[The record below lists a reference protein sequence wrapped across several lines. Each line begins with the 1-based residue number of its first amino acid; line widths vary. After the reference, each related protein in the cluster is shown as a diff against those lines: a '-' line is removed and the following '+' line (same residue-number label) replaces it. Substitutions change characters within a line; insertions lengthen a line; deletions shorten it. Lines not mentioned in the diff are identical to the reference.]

1 MEPPPPTTLR
11 GNRWVDLTP
20 PPMGEWTPERPVTV
34 VIPCYQGSDKLA
46 LTVAA
51 LDRQTYPSQLLSVV
65 VVDDG
70 SDPPLRPPSA
80 HRVRVEMVRQERS
93 GFGIARARNLG
104 AERASGDIL
113 IFLDSDMIPEPQWAE
128 AHARWHHLVGD
139 ALTLGFR
146 RHVEVAGL
154 TAADVGIA
162 AESGSLHQ
170 LFAGRRQERPEWIE
184 FHLERTNALTRS
196 ETDLFRVVTGGNLGI
211 RRQTILELG
220 GFDTGFDRWG
230 AEDTELGYRAF
241 TWGAL
246 LVPER
251 LAAAWHQGL
260 GTLPDPGEA
269 QALEEQRSLLAH
281 LIAEP
286 SFRPRVA
293 GRSYRVPMV
302 VVRVDGSEA
311 AAGDV
316 AGSVESAVGSRL
328 HDLVVSL
335 TVPDTHPDAVWLRR
349 RYEGDPRV
357 LISDRPDDMER
368 VPFAPVRV
376 LLPAGARLTRGALDR
391 LLDRLRGR
399 DAVEVPL
406 GSATLVAATTAALRR
421 EERRG
426 SPHPWLTVE
435 DRTRVPARLVG
446 VRSPSPR
453 MDTRRELPGTSPV
466 EKVLRRAS
474 RIRSPH
480 DAAAAL
486 RWAWTAARRRT
497 EAWRAARLETEEP
510 LDATPVLRV
519 AVAGGRLS
527 FPGAISVV
535 GGLVEDPLPDLLV
548 VGPDAALTPE
558 ELLRVAS
565 AGGAVVFSGI
575 PDPEGKGRIAP
586 SRDTLPA
593 VDSVEFGRRLA
604 GITWRPVA
612 RLVATESPS
621 DLRSALEAAARL
633 GLGVELA
640 GATAPGTSVF
650 ELPADSA
657 GWAESLRSAR
667 VVFDHPGLHDSI
679 RSRAAHLTRMAAAAA
694 PLVVD
699 GLDPELASLV
709 GDRLVEVLTTVDH
722 VGWDDATTR
731 ERWMVD
737 LRHAA
742 LIEHGSA
749 ARFRHLMAAGGRSA
763 SAPSVSVLL
772 ATNRP
777 EQIDHAIGQLERQSY
792 PELEV
797 VVGLHGPAA
806 ARAHDLPG
814 DIKVIEADAS
824 LTLGEVLQM
833 AVEASSGE
841 LLSKVDD
848 DDWYGP
854 DHIWDLVLAREVSGA
869 ALVGKGSEFVY
880 LTSSETTIR
889 RFIGGADTWT
899 TTIGGGALLIGRQ
912 QLDRIGGWQP
922 LPRSVDRA
930 LIEDVHQAG
939 GRVYRTHGF
948 GYVLERR
955 GTGHTWEAEDK
966 YFLDQAEMSWP
977 GLALDIAGA
986 D

>member
-1 MEPPPPTTLR
+1 M
-11 GNRWVDLTP
+11 
-20 PPMGEWTPERPVTV
+20 
-34 VIPCYQGSDKLA
+34 
-46 LTVAA
+46 TVAA

-70 SDPPLRPPSA
+70 SDPPLRPPAA
-80 HRVRVEMVRQERS
+80 HRVRVEMARQERS

-104 AERASGDIL
+104 AELASGDIL

-146 RHVEVAGL
+146 RHVEVSGL

-162 AESGSLHQ
+162 AESGSLDG

-184 FHLERTNALTRS
+184 FHLERTSELTRP
-196 ETDLFRVVTGGNLGI
+196 ETDLFRVVTGGNLGV
-211 RRQTILELG
+211 RRDTILELG

-251 LAAAWHQGL
+251 AAAAWHQGL

-269 QALEEQRSLLAH
+269 RALEEQRSLLAH

-335 TVPDTHPDAVWLRR
+335 IVPDTHPDAVWLRR
-349 RYEGDPRV
+349 RFEGDPRV
-357 LISDRPDDMER
+357 LTSDRPDDMER

-376 LLPAGARLTRGALDR
+376 MLPAGARLARAALDR

-399 DAVEVPL
+399 GAVEVPL

-435 DRTRVPARLVG
+435 DRRRVPARRVG
-446 VRSPSPR
+446 VSSPPPNK
-453 MDTRRELPGTSPV
+453 DTRRELPGTSPV

-480 DAAAAL
+480 DAAAAG
-486 RWAWTAARRRT
+486 RWAWTAARRRAD
-497 EAWRAARLETEEP
+497 AWMAARRQTEEP
-510 LDATPVLRV
+510 LETRPPEPRV
-519 AVAGGRLS
+519 AVAGTPVSL
-527 FPGAISVV
+527 PGAFRVV
-535 GGLVEDPLPDLLV
+535 GGLVEDPVPDLVV
-548 VGPDAALTPE
+548 VGPDAALAPQ
-558 ELLRVAS
+558 ELSRVAS
-565 AGGAVVFSGI
+565 AGGVVVFSGI
-575 PDPEGKGRIAP
+575 PDPEGRGRIAP
-586 SRDTLPA
+586 RRDTLPA
-593 VDSVEFGRRLA
+593 VDPVEFGLRLA
-604 GITWRPVA
+604 GIAWRPVA
-612 RLVATESPS
+612 RVVATESPT
-621 DLRSALEAAARL
+621 DVRSALEAAARL
-633 GLGVELA
+633 GLAVELA
-640 GATAPGTSVF
+640 GATAPGTSAF
-650 ELPADSA
+650 NLPAHPA

-667 VVFDHPGLHDSI
+667 VVFDHAGLHDSI
-679 RSRAAHLTRMAAAAA
+679 RSRAVNLARMAAAAA

-699 GLDPELASLV
+699 GLDSVLASLV
-709 GDRLVEVLTTVDH
+709 GDRLVEALAKVDPE
-722 VGWDDATTR
+722 GWDHPTTR

-737 LRHAA
+737 LRRAA

-749 ARFRHLMAAGGRSA
+749 ARFRHLMAAGGGSA

-777 EQIDHAIGQLERQSY
+777 EQIEHAIGQLERQSY
-792 PELEV
+792 SELEV
-797 VVGLHGPAA
+797 VIGLHGPAA
-806 ARAHDLPG
+806 ARSPDLPG

-854 DHIWDLVLAREVSGA
+854 DHIWDLVLARELSGA
-869 ALVGKGSEFVY
+869 ALVGKGSEFVH
-880 LTSSETTIR
+880 LASSEATIR

-922 LPRSVDRA
+922 VPRSVDRA
-930 LIEDVHQAG
+930 LIEDVHRAG

-955 GTGHTWEAEDK
+955 GSGHTWDADDT
-966 YFLDQAEMSWP
+966 YFLEQAEMSWP
-977 GLALDIAGA
+977 GLALDIAGVE
-986 D
+986 

>member
-1 MEPPPPTTLR
+1 
-11 GNRWVDLTP
+11 
-20 PPMGEWTPERPVTV
+20 MGEWTPERSVTV
-34 VIPCYQGSDKLA
+34 VIPCYQTSDKLA
-46 LTVAA
+46 LTMAA
-51 LDRQTYPSQLLSVV
+51 LDRQTYPSELLSVV

-70 SDPPLRPPSA
+70 SDPPLRPPA
-80 HRVRVEMVRQERS
+80 TQRVRVEMVRQERS
-93 GFGIARARNLG
+93 GFGIARSRNLG
-104 AERASGDIL
+104 AELASGDIL

-128 AHARWHHLVGD
+128 AHARWHHVVGD

-146 RHVEVAGL
+146 RHVEVSGL
-154 TAADVGIA
+154 TAADVSIA
-162 AESGSLHQ
+162 AESGSLAP
-170 LFAGRRQERPEWIE
+170 LFAGRHQERPEWIE
-184 FHLERTNALTRS
+184 FHLERTSKLTRP
-196 ETDLFRVVTGGNLGI
+196 ETDLFRVVTGGNLGM
-211 RRQTILELG
+211 RRDTILELG

-251 LAAAWHQGL
+251 AAAAWHQGL

-269 QALEEQRSLLAH
+269 RALEEQRSLLAH

-311 AAGDV
+311 AARDV

-335 TVPDTHPDAVWLRR
+335 TVPDSHPDAVWLRR
-349 RYEGDPRV
+349 RFEGDPRV
-357 LISDRPDDMER
+357 LIQDRPDDMER

-376 LLPAGARLTRGALDR
+376 MLPAGARLARGALDR

-406 GSATLVAATTAALRR
+406 GSATLVTATTAALRR

-446 VRSPSPR
+446 VSAPPLEK
-453 MDTRRELPGTSPV
+453 DVRRELPGTSSV
-466 EKVLRRAS
+466 EKILRRAS

-480 DAAAAL
+480 DAAAAV
-486 RWAWTAARRRT
+486 RWAWTAARRRAD
-497 EAWRAARLETEEP
+497 AWRAARLQTEEP
-510 LDATPVLRV
+510 LETAPPALRV
-519 AVAGGRLS
+519 AVAGAPLS
-527 FPGAISVV
+527 LPGAVSVV
-535 GGLVEDPLPDLLV
+535 DGLVEDPVPDLVV
-548 VGPDAALTPE
+548 VGPDAALAPE
-558 ELLRVAS
+558 ELSRVAS
-565 AGGAVVFSGI
+565 AGGAVVFSDV
-575 PDPEGKGRIAP
+575 PDPEGRGRIALP
-586 SRDTLPA
+586 RDTLPV
-593 VDSVEFGRRLA
+593 VDPLVFGLRLA

-612 RLVATESPS
+612 RVVATEGAA
-621 DLRSALEAAARL
+621 DLSSALKAATRL
-633 GLGVELA
+633 GLAVELT

-650 ELPADSA
+650 DLPADPV
-657 GWAESLRSAR
+657 GWAESLRSAQ

-679 RSRAAHLTRMAAAAA
+679 RSQAVHVARMAAAAA
-694 PLVVD
+694 PLLVD
-699 GLDPELASLV
+699 GLDSELASLV
-709 GDRLVEVLTTVDH
+709 GERLVEVLAGVDPD
-722 VGWDDATTR
+722 GWGNPTTR

-737 LRHAA
+737 LRRAA
-742 LIEHGSA
+742 LIEHGSS
-749 ARFRHLMAAGGRSA
+749 ARIRHLIAAGGGLA
-763 SAPSVSVLL
+763 PAPSVSVLL

-777 EQIDHAIGQLERQSY
+777 EQIEHAIGQLERQSY

-797 VVGLHGPAA
+797 VVGLHGHAA
-806 ARAHDLPG
+806 TRAPDLPG
-814 DIKVIEADAS
+814 NIKVVEADAS

-869 ALVGKGSEFVY
+869 ALVGKGSEFVH
-880 LTSSETTIR
+880 LASSDRTIR
-889 RFIGGADTWT
+889 RFAGGADTWT
-899 TTIGGGALLIGRQ
+899 TTIGGGALLIGRN

-930 LIEDVHQAG
+930 LIEDVHRAG

-955 GTGHTWEAEDK
+955 SSGHTWEAADS
-966 YFLDQAEMSWP
+966 YFSEQAEMSWP
-977 GLALDIAGA
+977 GLALDMAGA
-986 D
+986 E

>member
-1 MEPPPPTTLR
+1 M
-11 GNRWVDLTP
+11 
-20 PPMGEWTPERPVTV
+20 TV
-34 VIPCYQGSDKLA
+34 VIPCYQGSEKLA
-46 LTVAA
+46 ITMAA
-51 LDRQTYPSQLLSVV
+51 LDRQTYPSELLSVV
-65 VVDDG
+65 IVDDG
-70 SDPPLRPPSA
+70 SDPPLRSPA
-80 HRVRVEMVRQERS
+80 TQLVRVEMVRQERS

-128 AHARWHHLVGD
+128 AHARWHHVVGD

-146 RHVEVAGL
+146 RHVEVSGL

-162 AESGSLHQ
+162 AESGSLAP
-170 LFAGRRQERPEWIE
+170 LFAGRHQERPEWIE
-184 FHLERTNALTRS
+184 FHLERTSKLTRP
-196 ETDLFRVVTGGNLGI
+196 ETDLFRVVTGGNLGM
-211 RRQTILELG
+211 RRDTILELG

-251 LAAAWHQGL
+251 AAAAWHQGL

-269 QALEEQRSLLAH
+269 RALEEQRSLLAH

-311 AAGDV
+311 AARDI

-349 RYEGDPRV
+349 RFEGDPRV
-357 LISDRPDDMER
+357 LIHDRPDDMER

-376 LLPAGARLTRGALDR
+376 MLPAGARLARGALDR

-399 DAVEVPL
+399 EAVEVPL
-406 GSATLVAATTAALRR
+406 GSATLVAATTAALWR

-446 VRSPSPR
+446 VSAPPSER
-453 MDTRRELPGTSPV
+453 DARRELPGTSPV
-466 EKVLRRAS
+466 EKILRRAS

-480 DAAAAL
+480 DAAAAV
-486 RWAWTAARRRT
+486 RWAWTAARRRAD
-497 EAWRAARLETEEP
+497 AWRAARLQTEEP
-510 LDATPVLRV
+510 LETAPPARRV
-519 AVAGGRLS
+519 AVAGAELS
-527 FPGAISVV
+527 LPGAVSVV
-535 GGLVEDPLPDLLV
+535 GSLVEDPVPDLVV
-548 VGPDAALTPE
+548 VGPDAALAPE
-558 ELLRVAS
+558 ELSRVAS

-575 PDPEGKGRIAP
+575 PDPEGRGRIAP

-593 VDSVEFGRRLA
+593 VDPMEFGLRLA

-612 RLVATESPS
+612 RVVATESS
-621 DLRSALEAAARL
+621 TDLRSALEAAARL
-633 GLGVELA
+633 GLAVELA
-640 GATAPGTSVF
+640 GATAPGTSAF
-650 ELPADSA
+650 DLPAHPA
-657 GWAESLRSAR
+657 AWAESLRSAR
-667 VVFDHPGLHDSI
+667 VVFDHAGLHDSI
-679 RSRAAHLTRMAAAAA
+679 RSRAENLTRMAAAAA

-709 GDRLVEVLTTVDH
+709 GDRLVEVLATVDPD
-722 VGWDDATTR
+722 GWDHPTTR

-737 LRHAA
+737 LRRAA

-749 ARFRHLMAAGGRSA
+749 ARLRHLISAGGGSA

-777 EQIDHAIGQLERQSY
+777 EQIEHAIGQLERQSY

-806 ARAHDLPG
+806 ARAPDLPG
-814 DIKVIEADAS
+814 DSKVIEADAS

-841 LLSKVDD
+841 LLSKFDD

-869 ALVGKGSEFVY
+869 TLVGKGSEFVH
-880 LTSSETTIR
+880 LAGSDRTIR
-889 RFIGGADTWT
+889 RFVGGADTWT

-930 LIEDVHQAG
+930 LIEDVHRAG
-939 GRVYRTHGF
+939 GRGLPNPWVRLRAGASWLGAHLGGRRRLLPRTSRNVVARLGIR
-948 GYVLERR
+948 YRR
-955 GTGHTWEAEDK
+955 GR
-966 YFLDQAEMSWP
+966 MRP
-977 GLALDIAGA
+977 GQC
-986 D
+986 